1 MILEKRASNMKKF
14 SVLIIFVFTF
24 LSIFPFNIYV
34 VQSEDNE
41 IYSPMLYSFKERAE
55 YDLVYFNLNNQQK
68 NVDFV
73 VKKIKSDKPSV
84 VLLIGYFAV
93 SQIGEKVDSIPL
105 MLSMV
110 TSVPQNLK
118 NKKNVCGVIFDL
130 NEKTIFSW
138 MKKNIPLYDSLGL
151 VFSVENSL
159 EYAKNFKSV
168 GEEEGI
174 YVELGNI
181 SNLSDLPLTFK
192 LLKTVGIKAI
202 WLGKDKIV
210 ISKEGFDNLLK
221 IAKSENI
228 PIIAPY
234 SNFVKNGATFSIS
247 PDPSNHG
254 YLCGNI
260 AIRLYNG
267 ERPEEI
273 GFLKTD
279 SVQFSYNKNL
289 IKNLKIGISKNL
301 IDNGKSY

>member
-1 MILEKRASNMKKF
+1 MKKF

-93 SQIGEKVDSIPL
+93 SHIGEKVDSIPL

-151 VFSVENSL
+151 IFSVENSL

>member
-1 MILEKRASNMKKF
+1 MKKF

-84 VLLIGYFAV
+84 VLLVGYFAV

-151 VFSVENSL
+151 IFSVENSL

>member
-1 MILEKRASNMKKF
+1 MKKF